1 MVVLG
6 EYNLKVN
13 EGHEQVIPIR
23 DWINHPDYRR
33 IAGSRPGSQ
42 HGDNDFAII
51 KLESHVIFNDHILPV
66 CLPSNSKNY
75 DDVNATVS
83 GFGRTTCPQ
92 EGRNHEDELQK
103 VTTRF

>member
-1 MVVLG
+1 MLG

-13 EGHEQVIPIR
+13 EGRDQVIPIR

-33 IAGSRPGSQ
+33 IAGSRPGSE

-51 KLESHVIFNDHILPV
+51 KLESHVSFNDFIHPV
-66 CLPSNSKNY
+66 CLPSISKNY
-75 DDVNATVS
+75 DDVDATVS
-83 GFGRTTCPQ
+83 GFDRTTCPV
-92 EGRNHEDELQK
+92 EGKNYEDELQK

>member
-1 MVVLG
+1 MLG

-23 DWINHPDYRR
+23 DWINHPDWDRMPK
-33 IAGSRPGSQ
+33 GST
-42 HGDNDFAII
+42 NDFAII
-51 KLESHVIFNDHILPV
+51 KLESYVIFNDHIPPV

-75 DDVNATVS
+75 DDVDATVS

-103 VTTRF
+103 VTIRF